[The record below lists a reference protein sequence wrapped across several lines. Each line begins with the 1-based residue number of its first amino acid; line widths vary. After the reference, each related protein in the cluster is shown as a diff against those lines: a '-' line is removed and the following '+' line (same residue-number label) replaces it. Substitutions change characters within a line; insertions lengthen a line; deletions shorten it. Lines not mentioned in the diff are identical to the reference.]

1 MIDMK
6 IIEEKVVYCGRIFD
20 LKVHKLK
27 TPAGRVIMRE
37 FVDHPGAVALIA
49 LKQGKILLIKQYRH
63 SVRKWLYE
71 VPAGTLE
78 RGESPEE
85 CAKREL
91 EEETGYRAGRVKEV
105 FRAYVAP
112 GYSSELIRFFLVE
125 DLKKGASSP
134 EEDEITQTIW
144 LDVCEV
150 QRMIFEG
157 RIRDLKTISAVL
169 WISNRGKVALER
181 HHLER

>member
-1 MIDMK
+1 ME
-6 IIEEKVVYCGRIFD
+6 IIEEKIVYCGRIFD

-27 TPAGRVIMRE
+27 IPSDRVITRE

-63 SVRKWLYE
+63 SVRKWLFE

-91 EEETGYRAGRVKEV
+91 EEETGYRAGRVEEV
-105 FRAYVAP
+105 FKAYVAP
-112 GYSSELIRFFLVE
+112 GYSSELIHFFLAE
-125 DLKKGASSP
+125 DLRKGASSP

-144 LDVCEV
+144 LDVDEALK
-150 QRMIFEG
+150 MIFKGE
-157 RIRDLKTISAVL
+157 IRDLKTISAIL
-169 WISNRGKVALER
+169 WISNVGGKVALKGHPPKR
-181 HHLER
+181 